1 MSRKSKTLAKPPR
14 LDRVDWIKAARD
26 ALILGGEARVKVD
39 PLASEMGVTTG
50 SFDWHFKS
58 RQELLAALLADWEAN
73 NSVAL
78 IHAVRRHHGNPDK
91 QLDALADTWIGEADF
106 NPGYDA
112 AMRDWARTSKKA
124 DKIVRR
130 VDDQRIA
137 LIQEIFEG
145 FGYEGVEALI
155 RARITY
161 FHQVG
166 YYALRINESRD
177 ERRRLKATYL
187 RALKGGS

>member
-1 MSRKSKTLAKPPR
+1 
-14 LDRVDWIKAARD
+14 
-26 ALILGGEARVKVD
+26 
-39 PLASEMGVTTG
+39 
-50 SFDWHFKS
+50 
-58 RQELLAALLADWEAN
+58 LLAALLADWEAN

-177 ERRRLKATYL
+177 ERRRLKATYI